1 MDPTS
6 ESVEVGASQTVEEL
20 AVETQ
25 ANLSSVRGE
34 NHPEVKSFG
43 EESVPE
49 FQQLD
54 SKKLPSPGQFD
65 LARFGGVQV
74 ELRAELGRAKLSLK
88 ELMGLSVGTVIELDR
103 ALNSPVE
110 LFAQGTPLGNGEV
123 VVVDDRFAIRIK
135 AIY

>member
-6 ESVEVGASQTVEEL
+6 ESVEVSASQTVEEL

-25 ANLSSVRGE
+25 ANSSGVRGE